1 MPLLCVHLEEPDGG
15 KGKEDVLFP
24 AQRERGDTPTAS
36 SADALV
42 SPSGEGLVVM
52 LGDEK
57 ASVSPAREG

>member
-36 SADALV
+36 S
-42 SPSGEGLVVM
+42 GEGLVVM